1 MGFGERGKLRALH
14 ADIGAAAM
22 DSYFGAV
29 AGLAEQSSQL
39 RANGFRETDVRG
51 HAIPEKSGHAVPGAI
66 VELVGNQEIERFQIL
81 LKRTDGADRDDSL
94 DAELF
99 HSVNVGAI
107 IYFCR
112 QKTVPARVACKKRD
126 ALPFQLADNERV
138 GRVAERSFYPH
149 LARVFEARHG
159 VEAAAANNADANRFG
174 NCAARF

>member
-29 AGLAEQSSQL
+29 AGLAEQPGEL
-39 RANGFRETDVRG
+39 CTHGFRETNVRG
-51 HAIPEKSGHAVPGAI
+51 HAVAEKSRHAVAGAI

-99 HSVNVGAI
+99 HGVNVGAI
-107 IYFCR
+107 IYFR
-112 QKTVPARVACKKRD
+112 REKTMPARVSCQKCD
-126 ALPFQLADNERV
+126 ALALQRADDE
-138 GRVAERSFYPH
+138 
-149 LARVFEARHG
+149 
-159 VEAAAANNADANRFG
+159 
-174 NCAARF
+174 CI